1 MNISNDL
8 KKNNVPAVGQLQE
21 SDCVSF
27 HLADNADIRIL
38 FLGNSITRHG
48 KAENL
53 GWYSDW
59 GMAASRR
66 ENDYVHRLVDL
77 FQKDGNRV
85 SYCVTNLSEWER
97 TRDMSLLAARYAQ
110 AKKFAADI
118 VVVRLGENARLAEH
132 LQEFMPCYRKMAEWF
147 SENGERVVLTDLF
160 WAYEPFDDFV
170 KNLAETKGYAFAQL
184 HDLGAS
190 DEMKAIGKFKHHG
203 VAVHPGDKGMDAI
216 AKRIYRA
223 IKSAS
228 EMI

>member
-27 HLADNADIRIL
+27 HLVDNTDIRIL

-53 GWYSDW
+53 GWYGDW
-59 GMAASRR
+59 GMAASCR
-66 ENDYVHRLVDL
+66 ESDYVHMLVDL

-85 SYCVTNLSEWER
+85 SYCIANLSEWER
-97 TRDMSLLAARYAQ
+97 TCDMSLLETRYAQ
-110 AKKFAADI
+110 AKEFGADI
-118 VVVRLGENARLAEH
+118 VVVRLGENASLAKH
-132 LQEFMPCYRKMAEWF
+132 LQEFLPRYQMLAEWF
-147 SENGERVVLTDLF
+147 SENGAQVVITDLF
-160 WAYEPFDDFV
+160 WAYEPFDNFV
-170 KNLAETKGYAFAQL
+170 ENLAESKGYAFAQL

-190 DEMKAIGKFKHHG
+190 DKMKAIGKFKHQG
-203 VAVHPGDKGMDAI
+203 VAVHPGDKGMKAI

-223 IKSAS
+223 LKQ
-228 EMI
+228 ERYHR